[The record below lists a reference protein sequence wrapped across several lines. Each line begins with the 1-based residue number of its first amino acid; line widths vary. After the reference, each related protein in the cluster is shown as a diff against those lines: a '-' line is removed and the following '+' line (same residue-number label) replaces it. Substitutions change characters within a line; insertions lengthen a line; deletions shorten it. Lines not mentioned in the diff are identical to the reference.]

1 MNKLIIKVIASISK
15 LEFFHWL
22 ARFITRI
29 IFSTNSMVSKEFQR
43 IMRVIWEQIKPL
55 LRFLLTVT
63 VIMSIAILFMLFIWR
78 FNLNDTAFLILVIA
92 DISIIAIFAIGLV
105 IVGVR
110 HVFTDLIKKED
121 VACKFCGE
129 IIKSG
134 TNVCLNCGKDSR
146 NITDST

>member
-1 MNKLIIKVIASISK
+1 MIS
-15 LEFFHWL
+15 E
-22 ARFITRI
+22 
-29 IFSTNSMVSKEFQR
+29 EFQK
-43 IMRVIWEQIKPL
+43 IMRVIWEQTKPI

-63 VIMSIAILFMLFIWR
+63 VIMSITILIMLFVWH

-92 DISIIAIFAIGLV
+92 DISILAIFAIGLV

-110 HVFTDLIKKED
+110 HVFSDLIKKED
-121 VACKFCGE
+121 VACRFCGE

-134 TNVCLNCGKDSR
+134 TNVCLNCGKDNR